1 MNLGRLLHEHG
12 DPYAA
17 AARYRLAL
25 DAQPDDATAWF
36 NSGVALEDKGDVD
49 GAIVAYTPAFGIKP
63 SMADAHFNASRLYE
77 RRGQKAP
84 ALKHLR
90 AYGKLTE

>member
-1 MNLGRLLHEHG
+1 LNLGRLLHEHG
-12 DPYAA
+12 DPRAA
-17 AARYRLAL
+17 AAHYRLAL

-36 NSGVALEDKGDVD
+36 NLGVALEDTGDIEA
-49 GAIVAYTPAFGIKP
+49 AIAAYVHAVEVEP
-63 SMADAHFNASRLYE
+63 SLADAHFNASRLYE

>member
-1 MNLGRLLHEHG
+1 
-12 DPYAA
+12 
-17 AARYRLAL
+17 
-25 DAQPDDATAWF
+25 
-36 NSGVALEDKGDVD
+36 
-49 GAIVAYTPAFGIKP
+49 
-63 SMADAHFNASRLYE
+63 MADAHFNASRLYE